1 MDTNF
6 NYSGFIDMFM
16 ESDEEFESY
25 GVITESLELLESQP
39 HSISTEKYILGKKV
53 LRSLD

>member
-16 ESDEEFESY
+16 ESNEEFESY

-39 HSISTEKYILGKKV
+39 HSISAEEYILSKAV

>member
-16 ESDEEFESY
+16 ESNEEFESY
-25 GVITESLELLESQP
+25 GVITESLELLEPQP
-39 HSISTEKYILGKKV
+39 HSISADEYILGKAV